1 MLLQDGPDASQGVL
15 PLQIKAKLGQ
25 KAYTATRDR
34 ILRHMETFVEDIYDL
49 HRLTRRQHHLEGIL
63 EDRERYVAELHRL
76 TAPSAEP
83 EGPEAA
89 AEPEGAAEVDHFPHP
104 SSLSFSSYVVRPL
117 TLRHGGPGRSQGYCV

>member
-1 MLLQDGPDASQGVL
+1 MLARECCPCRSK
-15 PLQIKAKLGQ
+15 PSLGR

-49 HRLTRRQHHLEGIL
+49 HRLTRRQHHLEGIC

-83 EGPEAA
+83 ERPEDA
-89 AEPEGAAEVDHFPHP
+89 AEPEG
-104 SSLSFSSYVVRPL
+104 
-117 TLRHGGPGRSQGYCV
+117 RS